1 MLLNNDML
9 ILPLERVIHS
19 IMTAMIVVEAI
30 LGFVAIRT
38 MVNAQMVK
46 FHMQQFVDLDD
57 VDEDQFNNMYT
68 QNNFRAD

>member
-1 MLLNNDML
+1 MLLNDDML
-9 ILPLERVIHS
+9 ILPLERVVHS
-19 IMTAMIVVEAI
+19 VMAAMIVIEAV

-57 VDEDQFNNMYT
+57 VDEDQFNNMYA
-68 QNNFRAD
+68 QNNMKME